1 LKRAVHDDSR
11 PMLDLAVVE
20 VEILWASSPGVLRMT
35 AARN

>member
-1 LKRAVHDDSR
+1 
-11 PMLDLAVVE
+11 MLDLAVVE